1 MNSTERELWSGF
13 VLLMVILV
21 IVCIYV
27 AFRVLN
33 QVVSVLAGYPHASRP
48 LWIALGV
55 FACLSVT
62 AVVSQSATLAAC
74 SVAAG
79 VVVLLVSRW
88 IELANSGTFQEQA
101 TFASLQ
107 DDALHAPWW
116 ESNDERRLR
125 RSAA

>member
-21 IVCIYV
+21 IVSVYL
-27 AFRVLN
+27 AFRALN
-33 QVVSVLAGYPHASRP
+33 QVVSVLTEYPQASRP
-48 LWIALGV
+48 LLIALGV
-55 FACLSVT
+55 FGC
-62 AVVSQSATLAAC
+62 VSAAAIVWQAEVLVSC
-74 SVAAG
+74 AIAAG